1 MVIMTKPMKHI
12 AINTSAGVERFEK
25 MAAAFT
31 QKHTATAKAA
41 AQVLRKIDVTNAKG
55 ELKKP

>member
-1 MVIMTKPMKHI
+1 MKHI